1 MNILNNIEELNNLE
15 LRENSFTIIDIP
27 SMEQL
32 EKDKYIIQITSKS
45 IVENNS
51 KISILYSNIKP
62 KEVYSSIINKKIKI
76 SNISKLPSNE
86 RQLQLK
92 NIKNI
97 IKSKLCFSYTTET
110 TTNELIEKCQYL
122 KNIKKVDI
130 ITISNIERIKD
141 LNEENKQEF
150 FKKLE
155 KISIQL
161 KVTIM
166 LMI

>member
-1 MNILNNIEELNNLE
+1 MNILNNIDELNNLE

-32 EKDKYIIQITSKS
+32 EKNKYIIQITSKS

-76 SNISKLPSNE
+76 SNISKLPINE

-92 NIKNI
+92 NIKKI

-110 TTNELIEKCQYL
+110 KNNELI
-122 KNIKKVDI
+122 
-130 ITISNIERIKD
+130 
-141 LNEENKQEF
+141 
-150 FKKLE
+150 
-155 KISIQL
+155 
-161 KVTIM
+161 
-166 LMI
+166 